1 MASTQSHSSTQKL
14 TPKPAVFVTMDFD
27 ITTNEP
33 NPVELVAMNCR
44 NLTSETFE
52 LKNESQ
58 WRLAIHFINREL
70 ILEQRRSE
78 NYYPTA
84 VTVSSLEKSILTEK
98 NVPVKTFQEYFGRNY
113 LKQTFEEEM
122 KEAESNEFSNLI
134 KDKLYII
141 ATVYG
146 KYIRKKLLDWKM
158 L

>member
-84 VTVSSLEKSILTEK
+84 VTVSSLEKSILTVSLFSMSCRLFPTRWKKPISFKIIFFVSSSGEK
-98 NVPVKTFQEYFGRNY
+98 CSGENFPGVFW
-113 LKQTFEEEM
+113 
-122 KEAESNEFSNLI
+122 
-134 KDKLYII
+134 
-141 ATVYG
+141 
-146 KYIRKKLLDWKM
+146 KKLSETDIRRRNERSRI
-158 L
+158 